1 MYAYPVVEKTY
12 RLLEI
17 IKEHVLL
24 PKFLF
29 VLPSLRFLLKLLIL
43 RLTPKYMLSK
53 YRAEIL
59 GKQESLAD
67 SVLDLGV
74 SFEYY
79 LVVAIQGFFPC

>member
-43 RLTPKYMLSK
+43 RLTPKLLSK

-79 LVVAIQGFFPC
+79 LVVAMQGFFPC

>member
-1 MYAYPVVEKTY
+1 
-12 RLLEI
+12 
-17 IKEHVLL
+17 
-24 PKFLF
+24 
-29 VLPSLRFLLKLLIL
+29 
-43 RLTPKYMLSK
+43 MLSN

-79 LVVAIQGFFPC
+79 LVVAMQGFFPC